1 MEVTDSEEALPQ
13 ANSPTSTV
21 RSAPDHGSA
30 APFWLLVVLYLALV
44 LLPLG
49 FAAMQ
54 YPRASQAPVDTVAS
68 ALGIFAFAA
77 LMVDFLFSGRTR
89 WISQRI
95 GVQRTMRIHRWVVY
109 AIIPCILIHPF
120 IYSAPDGVSWPWF
133 NAADPM
139 LPLDHLSLITGL
151 AAWILTAGIVFV
163 AVDHKKM
170 PGSYRVWRLMHA
182 SSAFVLAV
190 LIAVHAISAGG
201 YSSRI
206 FLAGYWIVL
215 LCAGLL
221 ILLEMFL
228 IQPWRLRRRLRSA
241 RSLSTRKTGPKN
253 RPPINIVWWH

>member
-1 MEVTDSEEALPQ
+1 MTVSKKAPHQ
-13 ANSPTSTV
+13 GNSATPPV
-21 RSAPDHGSA
+21 RSAPDRGPA
-30 APFWLLVVLYLALV
+30 APLWLLVVLYMTLV
-44 LLPLG
+44 LMPLG
-49 FAAMQ
+49 LAAMH
-54 YPRASQAPVDTVAS
+54 YPIKSRAPVDTLAS

-109 AIIPCILIHPF
+109 AIIPCIVIHPF
-120 IYSAPDGVSWPWF
+120 LYSAPDGVSWPWF
-133 NAADPM
+133 NAADPV
-139 LPLDHLSLITGL
+139 LPLGHLSLITGL

-170 PGSYRVWRLMHA
+170 PGSYRVWRLIHA
-182 SSAFVLAV
+182 SSAFVLGA

-228 IQPWRLRRRLRSA
+228 IEPWRRRRMLRRA
-241 RSLSTRKTGPKN
+241 RDISKRKTNPDN
-253 RPPINIVWWH
+253 